1 MRTRNGWA
9 TPAAEAFPAWAVP
22 GGRREAFAA
31 AREPGGTKPWPG
43 CAHPA
48 VSAAGRGSGGTKPWP
63 GCVHPA
69 ARVLGGMLR
78 WDAMCRWSPSWQAG
92 AASWR
97 GRPAAPGGGRR
108 TRWGWSAKALHLPEP
123 GQPDGEIEPPQT
135 RREPVGAT
143 RRHGAARGAQPTGS
157 QPVDAATRAVQPT
170 GSQPA
175 DAAARA
181 VQPTGSQPADAAMWA
196 VQPTRSRHAGA
207 ATVAA
212 RRSAV
217 QDLRRGT
224 SAAGRRACAA
234 TQWPGSAFPAATAAP
249 RWSPRAVARWSASAR
264 PSQRAMARRPGGD
277 VRTLSKRRRQTGD
290 AALPSPSAAP
300 RAAFPLP

>member
-9 TPAAEAFPAWAVP
+9 TPAAEAFPARAAP

-48 VSAAGRGSGGTKPWP
+48 VSAAGRGPGGTKPWP
-63 GCVHPA
+63 GCAHPA
-69 ARVLGGMLR
+69 AREPGGMLR

-92 AASWR
+92 AASWP

-123 GQPDGEIEPPQT
+123 GQPDGEMEPPQT

-143 RRHGAARGAQPTGS
+143 RRRG
-157 QPVDAATRAVQPT
+157 
-170 GSQPA
+170 
-175 DAAARA
+175 AARA
-181 VQPTGSQPADAAMWA
+181 VQPTGSQPADAATRAVQPTGSQPAGAAMWA
-196 VQPTRSRHAGA
+196 VQPTRSHHAGA

-217 QDLRRGT
+217 QDLRRGM
-224 SAAGRRACAA
+224 SAAGRGSCAA
-234 TQWPGSAFPAATAAP
+234 TQWPGSAFPAATAA
-249 RWSPRAVARWSASAR
+249 ARWSLRAATRWSAAAR